1 MLVGDF
7 GPGCLRFPTLLLD
20 SWPRESE
27 LHWASMSTVR
37 LTDCF
42 SVEAAR
48 AVKIA
53 LLHEYGFG
61 TVRPLGDDEVIQRG
75 GGSHAMQGSSQRCP
89 EFVVGA
95 GGGMRELSSAPPAWQ
110 EHAPA
115 LFRLPGFGGA
125 AVLIRSA
132 VVRAVDPVTGSPA
145 AQAVLGFDVGLLSPL
160 SHFEYRARPAAPL
173 FADRLSAFLLGAAG
187 DVEPEASVA
196 PLIDDAM
203 GLRIRVV
210 SSDDEKVGL
219 LVAVD
224 RRDGDPDIGSDSDA
238 VEPHSDDSGS
248 EGLNFETSR
257 AALVKA
263 AHDARFLDHVGGD
276 PGGRSEPPVDW
287 SAR

>member
-1 MLVGDF
+1 
-7 GPGCLRFPTLLLD
+7 
-20 SWPRESE
+20 
-27 LHWASMSTVR
+27 
-37 LTDCF
+37 
-42 SVEAAR
+42 
-48 AVKIA
+48 
-53 LLHEYGFG
+53 
-61 TVRPLGDDEVIQRG
+61 
-75 GGSHAMQGSSQRCP
+75 
-89 EFVVGA
+89 
-95 GGGMRELSSAPPAWQ
+95 MRELSSAPPAWQ

-145 AQAVLGFDVGLLSPL
+145 VQAVLGFDVGLLSPL
-160 SHFEYRARPAAPL
+160 SHCEYRARGAGPL

-187 DVEPEASVA
+187 DVEPEESVA
-196 PLIDDAM
+196 PLVDDAM

-210 SSDDEKVGL
+210 SSDDEKVEL

-224 RRDGDPDIGSDSDA
+224 RRDRDPGIGPDG
-238 VEPHSDDSGS
+238 DDSGS
-248 EGLNFETSR
+248 EGLDFETSR

-276 PGGRSEPPVDW
+276 PGGRSEPPVAW

>member
-1 MLVGDF
+1 
-7 GPGCLRFPTLLLD
+7 
-20 SWPRESE
+20 
-27 LHWASMSTVR
+27 
-37 LTDCF
+37 
-42 SVEAAR
+42 
-48 AVKIA
+48 
-53 LLHEYGFG
+53 
-61 TVRPLGDDEVIQRG
+61 
-75 GGSHAMQGSSQRCP
+75 MQGSIDLRS

-95 GGGMRELSSAPPAWQ
+95 GGGMRRLSSVPPAWQ

-125 AVLIRSA
+125 AVFIRSA
-132 VVRAVDPVTGSPA
+132 VVRAVDPMTGSPA

-160 SHFEYRARPAAPL
+160 SHCEYRARPAGPL

-203 GLRIRVV
+203 GLRIRAV

-238 VEPHSDDSGS
+238 VGPDGDAVGPDGDGSGS
-248 EGLNFETSR
+248 EGLDFETSR

-287 SAR
+287 SAP

>member
-1 MLVGDF
+1 
-7 GPGCLRFPTLLLD
+7 
-20 SWPRESE
+20 
-27 LHWASMSTVR
+27 MSTGP
-37 LTDCF
+37 LTHCF
-42 SVEAAR
+42 SAEAAR

-61 TVRPLGDDEVIQRG
+61 TVRPPDDDDVIQRG
-75 GGSHAMQGSSQRCP
+75 GGSHAIQGSSQRCP

-95 GGGMRELSSAPPAWQ
+95 GGGMRELSPAQPAWQ

-115 LFRLPGFGGA
+115 AFRLPGFGGA

-160 SHFEYRARPAAPL
+160 SHCEYRARPAAPL

-187 DVEPEASVA
+187 DVKPEASVA
-196 PLIDDAM
+196 PLIDDAI

-219 LVAVD
+219 LVTMD
-224 RRDGDPDIGSDSDA
+224 RRTDDPDIGPDSDA
-238 VEPHSDDSGS
+238 VGPHSDGSGS

-276 PGGRSEPPVDW
+276 LGGRSEPPVDW
-287 SAR
+287 SLR

>member
-1 MLVGDF
+1 
-7 GPGCLRFPTLLLD
+7 
-20 SWPRESE
+20 
-27 LHWASMSTVR
+27 
-37 LTDCF
+37 
-42 SVEAAR
+42 
-48 AVKIA
+48 
-53 LLHEYGFG
+53 
-61 TVRPLGDDEVIQRG
+61 
-75 GGSHAMQGSSQRCP
+75 MQGSSQRRP
-89 EFVVGA
+89 ELVVGA
-95 GGGMRELSSAPPAWQ
+95 GGGMRELSSVPPAWQ

-160 SHFEYRARPAAPL
+160 SHCEYRARPAAPF

-187 DVEPEASVA
+187 DVQPEASVA
-196 PLIDDAM
+196 PLVDDAM

-224 RRDGDPDIGSDSDA
+224 RRDGDPDIGPDSDA
-238 VEPHSDDSGS
+238 AGTDGDDSGS
-248 EGLNFETSR
+248 EGLDFESSR

-263 AHDARFLDHVGGD
+263 AHDARFLDHTGGD

-287 SAR
+287 SAS